1 MLSIVITIVVVDCG
15 RETIK
20 EKPMDALKVLFVKL
34 AARLPWRRSC
44 PVPERR
50 SQQR

>member
-1 MLSIVITIVVVDCG
+1 
-15 RETIK
+15 
-20 EKPMDALKVLFVKL
+20 MDVLKILFAKL

-44 PVPERR
+44 PVAERP

>member
-1 MLSIVITIVVVDCG
+1 
-15 RETIK
+15 
-20 EKPMDALKVLFVKL
+20 MDALKVLFAKL
-34 AARLPWRRSC
+34 AARLPRRRSC